1 MQRVF
6 VIVGF
11 ILLGVAAGGDASGQ
25 ISIRRARGTH
35 FLVDLNVGTAI
46 YPQAH
51 PGSNSALAFGTNFG
65 VGGRLSGSP
74 LRTYLTLDYIYS
86 PFFFSESAQS
96 LSGLEGM
103 VHTLMLGL
111 RALLPISGGFR
122 GYGDFG
128 IGRSFAS
135 TQIQDGRGATY
146 GYRDA
151 AFGTAMGA
159 LGLQF
164 RFNRS
169 FSLGG
174 KMEALFF
181 GKGAERIDLDQGRI
195 DSWRWLINATVHF

>member
-11 ILLGVAAGGDASGQ
+11 ILLCMAAGGDVFGQ
-25 ISIRRARGTH
+25 VSVRRSRGTH

-46 YPQAH
+46 YPQVH

-65 VGGRLSGSP
+65 VGGRLAGSP
-74 LRTYLTLDYIYS
+74 LRAYFTLDYIYS
-86 PFFFSESAQS
+86 PFFFSESEQS

-103 VHTLMLGL
+103 VHTVILGM
-111 RALLPISGGFR
+111 RALLPIFGGFR

-128 IGRSFAS
+128 LGRSFAS

-146 GYRDA
+146 DYRDA
-151 AFGTAMGA
+151 AFGTVMAA

-164 RFNRS
+164 RFDRNFS
-169 FSLGG
+169 FGG

-181 GKGAERIDLDQGRI
+181 GKGAELIDLDQGRI
-195 DSWRWLINATVHF
+195 DSWRWLVNATVHF